1 MAKKVNYEK
10 RFYQKILKAI
20 DREDKNAFYKEFN
33 NAIKSGKMTVSQT
46 RSKQQLAFD
55 ATWIHVISGYM
66 KNLAKIVNNPR
77 IYMEAQENVTPI
89 QSAKK
94 INARSVQHLSS
105 HVQLVHEIREDGT
118 IVPNKVLSTTYEDT
132 MNIYEN
138 RFIMTLIS
146 KIAAF
151 VEVRYSQIID
161 SVESYKIDH
170 LKVSDNFKWRN
181 YDIDAAIDLQVKERV
196 SDEVSKKNMELV
208 EEIKT
213 IRAYTRGF
221 MQSAF
226 YQTMKESGARPVTPP
241 ILRTNIITKSVDYN
255 SCLKLWLFLDSYREL
270 GVKVGV
276 LDKELEFDNDFI
288 DDVCDMIMLDY
299 SLIACNQEDRESTY
313 ELYPY
318 KMRKEKDAKVD
329 MEELVVEEQLDT
341 SDLRKANPP
350 SISEYYYQKMKTNF
364 KGEFTKQVNS
374 GISYKRSFL
383 TIYRRMLKI
392 ENGVQKEIL
401 EGMEKRLK
409 KQYPTKVKSAAK
421 VTYLKREKSIYQQVL
436 MVKKA
441 DLEAVES
448 RLRRIEK
455 DLDKYEKLIPT
466 ETKELRKKQRAKA
479 PKVSEKENFDGEEES
494 EE

>member
-1 MAKKVNYEK
+1 MAKKMNYEK

-46 RSKQQLAFD
+46 RSKQQLSFD

-77 IYMEAQENVTPI
+77 IYMQAEENVTPI

-151 VEVRYSQIID
+151 VEVRYNQITGGVD
-161 SVESYKIDH
+161 SYKIDH
-170 LKVSDNFKWRN
+170 LKINDSFKWRN
-181 YDIDAAIDLQVKERV
+181 YDVDATIDLKVKEKV
-196 SDEVSKKNMELV
+196 DDEVSKKNMELV
-208 EEIKT
+208 DEILT

-270 GVKVGV
+270 GINIGV

-299 SLIACNQEDRESTY
+299 SLIAMNQEDREKTY

-318 KMRKEKDAKVD
+318 KYRKEKEARVD
-329 MEELVVEEQLDT
+329 TEELVVEEQLDT

-364 KGEFTKQVNS
+364 KSEFTKQVNS

-401 EGMEKRLK
+401 SGMEQRLK

-421 VTYLKREKSIYQQVL
+421 LTYLKREKAIYQQVL
-436 MVKKA
+436 MVKQA
-441 DLEAVES
+441 DVSSIEAH
-448 RLRRIEK
+448 LRQIEK
-455 DLDKYEKLIPT
+455 DLKKYEAQIPV
-466 ETKELRKKQRAKA
+466 ETQKLRKKQRAKA
-479 PKVSEKENFDGEEES
+479 LKAEKKENKDEETQE
-494 EE
+494 